1 MSAIQQATPNNG
13 YIGIQMFD
21 GAVYILGACI
31 CLFLKFRLTGSLFA
45 KY

>member
-21 GAVYILGACI
+21 GAVYVLGAFI
-31 CLFLKFRLTGSLFA
+31 CLFLKFRVTGSLLS